1 MPVKRSTRSV
11 SRNDN
16 LFVMKLTYSFNALDI
31 STSVIRIKYHFT
43 TFNHNCKQMQNVNKK
58 PEVLSCRWYP
68 DGSFRACERRAAERE
83 KIEPS
88 GAVSGRCRKRME
100 LSGARSGR
108 SRSGTRVGSG
118 DYRNRFE
125 RG

>member
-1 MPVKRSTRSV
+1 
-11 SRNDN
+11 
-16 LFVMKLTYSFNALDI
+16 MKLTYSFNALDI

-83 KIEPS
+83 KNRAE
-88 GAVSGRCRKRME
+88 
-100 LSGARSGR
+100 RSGERALQKKDGAER
-108 SRSGTRVGSG
+108 SA
-118 DYRNRFE
+118 E
-125 RG
+125 RAVA